1 MNAITYFRNRTSHP
15 LKVKTDKI
23 ETSLVDASVVFLSA
37 ENPPL
42 KLCLVLKANDKD
54 IQKLKNH

>member
-1 MNAITYFRNRTSHP
+1 MNAITYFRDRTSYP

-23 ETSLVDASVVFLSA
+23 VTSLMDATVVFLSA
-37 ENPPL
+37 ETPPL

-54 IQKLKNH
+54 IQ